1 MSVPVAVQ
9 SRIDG
14 LVAARAWTLMFM
26 GKDLT
31 REQMLFQPYPG
42 ASHIMWLAGHN
53 ANTVD
58 GLVNG
63 LIGGRPVLPASA
75 GELFG
80 MGSKPHG
87 DSSKYPSQEELVA
100 MLTSTRDRAVEVL
113 TAMPEARLAEEL
125 DPNTGLGKM
134 FGTIGRLL
142 LLLPLHETYH
152 AGQITS
158 LRRAQGLASTLGA

>member
-1 MSVPVAVQ
+1 MPVSAAVQ
-9 SRIDG
+9 TRIDG

-42 ASHIMWLAGHN
+42 ASHILWLAGHN
-53 ANTVD
+53 ATTMD
-58 GLVNG
+58 ALVNAM
-63 LIGGRPVLPASA
+63 IGGRPVLPPAA
-75 GELFG
+75 GEMFG
-80 MGSKPHG
+80 MGSRPHSDG
-87 DSSKYPSQEELVA
+87 SKYPSAEELVG
-100 MLTSTRDRAVEVL
+100 MLNSTRDRAVEVL

-125 DPNTGLGKM
+125 DPGTGLGRM
-134 FGTIGRLL
+134 FGSIGRLL

-158 LRRAQGLASTLGA
+158 LRRAQGLPGTLGA